1 LPSRAGY
8 YAPRLDR
15 RVFEIENF
23 GLKAGVLNP
32 KFSMNDPIGAE
43 PRGISS
49 KTYKMSGTTGQSP
62 GVFTQIGIKKN
73 AAAEI

>member
-1 LPSRAGY
+1 
-8 YAPRLDR
+8 
-15 RVFEIENF
+15 
-23 GLKAGVLNP
+23 
-32 KFSMNDPIGAE
+32 MNDPIGAE

>member
-1 LPSRAGY
+1 MLFGITKTRRSELTLPSRAGY
-8 YAPRLDR
+8 CAPRLDR

-43 PRGISS
+43 PRGI
-49 KTYKMSGTTGQSP
+49 YCQ
-62 GVFTQIGIKKN
+62 N
-73 AAAEI
+73 